1 MNQQTTQRQHAH
13 TRLAEVDT
21 AYTPAPKADEPRP
34 PRRSPETS
42 VGSSLILEV
51 RRGPEAGQRF
61 TVNPDAPTVLG
72 RHRDCDVS
80 LAHVSVSRRHA
91 EIWPGRDGF
100 VLADMGS
107 LNGSYLNADPVD
119 TALLADGDEL
129 AIGVYR
135 LTCHL
140 RRG

>member
-1 MNQQTTQRQHAH
+1 MNQQTTQRQRAH
-13 TRLAEVDT
+13 TRLAEVGT
-21 AYTPAPKADEPRP
+21 AYTPAPNAGEPRP

-42 VGSSLILEV
+42 VGSSLTLEV
-51 RRGPEAGQRF
+51 RRGPDAGQRF
-61 TVNPDAPTVLG
+61 VVRSDAPTVLG
-72 RHRDCDVS
+72 RHPDCDVP

-107 LNGSYLNADPVD
+107 LNGSYLNAEPVD
-119 TALLADGDEL
+119 TAVLADGDEV

-135 LTCHL
+135 LRCHL
-140 RRG
+140 AGN